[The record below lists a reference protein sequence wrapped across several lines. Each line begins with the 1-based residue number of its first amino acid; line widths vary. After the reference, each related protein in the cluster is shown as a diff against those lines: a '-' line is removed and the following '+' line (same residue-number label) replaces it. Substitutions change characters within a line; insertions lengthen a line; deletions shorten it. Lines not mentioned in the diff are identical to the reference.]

1 MKQIM
6 DFKMQNDMLNF
17 KTYVSILETDL
28 CTSVTNDPLKVFD
41 HTYSTFLQD
50 NLEQKGT
57 NLTFR
62 ELDIIQQSLL
72 KDRDSFYDCN

>member
-1 MKQIM
+1 MTELLHYFNSSNKRIKHDYHSGALLLSLKQIM

-28 CTSVTNDPLKVFD
+28 CTSVKNDPLKVFD

-50 NLEQKGT
+50 NLE
-57 NLTFR
+57 
-62 ELDIIQQSLL
+62 
-72 KDRDSFYDCN
+72 